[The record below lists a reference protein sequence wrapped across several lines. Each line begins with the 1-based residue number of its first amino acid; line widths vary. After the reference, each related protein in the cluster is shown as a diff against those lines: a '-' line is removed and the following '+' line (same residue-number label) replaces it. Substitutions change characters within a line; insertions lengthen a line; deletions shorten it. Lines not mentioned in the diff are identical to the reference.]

1 MAKIDNGGPAF
12 PTERFDNAARIEPD
26 GYHGMSLRDWF
37 ATYAPMPSDDEIL
50 TQLKLDAARNPHNE
64 HRKPKRRSRYEIIAD
79 LKFEHADAMLS
90 ARKKE
95 AGT

>member
-26 GYHGMSLRDWF
+26 GYHGMSLRDYF
-37 ATYAPMPSDDEIL
+37 AAAALPAVVKQYAEHNGVGQDHLP
-50 TQLKLDAARNPHNE
+50 RNCAIHAY
-64 HRKPKRRSRYEIIAD
+64 RI
-79 LKFEHADAMLS
+79 ADAMLS

-95 AGT
+95 TGT